1 MSPERRAADHG
12 RTCSECGGDLVD
24 GSMGLP
30 LLGSP
35 RFAFRL
41 GTKEVQTDVL
51 ASMCRDCG
59 RIDLRASDPGR
70 IRAAASAAASAP
82 RVRRIP
88 WPRRPNTEA

>member
-1 MSPERRAADHG
+1 MSQEPRAASERRSCPD
-12 RTCSECGGDLVD
+12 CGGDLVD

-41 GTKEVQTDVL
+41 GTTEVQTDVL

-70 IRAAASAAASAP
+70 IRVAASAAASAP